1 MFSQSCYECKVE
13 WGRRGAR
20 EAAER
25 GDIVIIVDV
34 LSFSSTV
41 VAALTAGAM
50 IYPYPPELDGN
61 KYAASIGAKYIL
73 GRAEAART
81 GNPTLS
87 PVTFNEEH
95 RNQRYV
101 LSSLNGA
108 YCSWIASKV
117 PALLIGSLLNA
128 SAVAVLADKLQQ
140 ETGAAITVVPCGEM
154 WNDAR
159 ENEDRLRPSIEDYL
173 GAGAILAKLSGG
185 KSPEAQVSAGAFT
198 SSENRLKE
206 LVWDSGSGRE
216 LRERGYEDDVR
227 YCSQLNVSGIVPI
240 MKDGRFIEGN
250 EISVRSEPCTF
261 LVDQDD

>member
-1 MFSQSCYECKVE
+1 MFSQAPFKVKME

-25 GDIVIIVDV
+25 GDIIIIVDV

-41 VAALTAGAM
+41 VAALNAGAV
-50 IYPYPPELDGN
+50 IFPYPPNRDGK
-61 KYAASIGAKYIL
+61 KYASSIGAQYIL

-95 RNQRYV
+95 LNERFV
-101 LSSLNGA
+101 LTSLNGA
-108 YCSWIASKV
+108 YCSWIAAKV

-128 SAVAVLADKLQQ
+128 SAAAVLAGKLQQ
-140 ETGAAITVVPCGEM
+140 ETGADITIVSCGEM

-159 ENEDRLRPSIEDYL
+159 EDEDGLRPSVEDYL
-173 GAGAILAKLSGG
+173 GAGAILSGLG
-185 KSPEAQVSAGAFT
+185 GSKSPEAEVCAGAFMV
-198 SSENRLKE
+198 SVNRLKE

-216 LRERGYEDDVR
+216 LRERGYEDDVK
-227 YCSQLNVSGIVPI
+227 YCCQLNVTGTVPI

-250 EISVRSEPCTF
+250 EDI
-261 LVDQDD
+261 